1 MWLCLLFLPAESFFQ
16 VTAISVEHH
25 SYQVQVQLY
34 HAYDTRLL
42 LSPSHGTAPNVIPG
56 TSQYGVDAAAG
67 HLLLAAVCVWSFTLS
82 RQTVLSAG
90 YLRRHS
96 RLQLYRASSSPGFL
110 MTLSRYKKF
119 PGHQQTTA
127 PAAVCGLWLFCCPPK
142 SGPWLFNKKG
152 AEAQYVGSSQKP

>member
-34 HAYDTRLL
+34 HTYDTRLL

-67 HLLLAAVCVWSFTLS
+67 HLLLAAVCV
-82 RQTVLSAG
+82 
-90 YLRRHS
+90 
-96 RLQLYRASSSPGFL
+96 
-110 MTLSRYKKF
+110 
-119 PGHQQTTA
+119 
-127 PAAVCGLWLFCCPPK
+127 CGLSHFRVKPFFLLDTSDDIHYCSCTEQ
-142 SGPWLFNKKG
+142 
-152 AEAQYVGSSQKP
+152 AAAQGS